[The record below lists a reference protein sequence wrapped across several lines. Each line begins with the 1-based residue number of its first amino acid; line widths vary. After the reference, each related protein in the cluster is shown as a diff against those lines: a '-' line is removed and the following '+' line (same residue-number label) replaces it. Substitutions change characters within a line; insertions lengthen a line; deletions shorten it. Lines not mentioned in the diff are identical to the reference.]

1 MKKHLNT
8 TKGSP
13 TLAEKLAN
21 REVVLE
27 QIRALLAMRNLT
39 ALDAADAL
47 NLNRTTVY
55 AYFVYLAE
63 LGEAHKTGERDGQ
76 KRALWAAGRAPVKEE
91 GGQEELAAKTVP
103 AVQIGMKR
111 DPLAEALFGPA
122 RGAAA

>member
-27 QIRALLAMRNLT
+27 QIRALLAMRTLT

-63 LGEAHKTGERDGQ
+63 LGEAHKTGERDSH
-76 KRALWAAGRAPVKEE
+76 KRALWAAGREPANGEAEKVAC
-91 GGQEELAAKTVP
+91 AAKTVP
-103 AVQIGMKR
+103 AVQIGMQR

-122 RGAAA
+122 RGGAA